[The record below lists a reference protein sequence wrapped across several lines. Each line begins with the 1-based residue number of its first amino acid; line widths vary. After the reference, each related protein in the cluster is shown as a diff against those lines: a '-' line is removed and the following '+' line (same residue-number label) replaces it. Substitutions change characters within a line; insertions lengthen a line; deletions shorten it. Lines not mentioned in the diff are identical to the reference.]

1 VRKGE
6 GKSKEKRKKFNF
18 MIQTPKSK
26 KHKTLKNTTHTKP
39 KLVSTQ
45 VKKMQEEEV
54 G

>member
-1 VRKGE
+1 
-6 GKSKEKRKKFNF
+6 

-26 KHKTLKNTTHTKP
+26 QYKTLKNTTHTKP

-54 G
+54 RQKSAQQK